1 MWLPQ
6 HFPKM
11 GEALNPLFRSN
22 VLGVY
27 KMGHRAREMMAE
39 AQEQVQDIVAEIHA
53 EDDTGTAGTKG
64 ATAG

>member
-11 GEALNPLFRSN
+11 GEALNPLFRST

-27 KMGHRAREMMAE
+27 KMGHRAREMVAE
-39 AQEQVQDIVAEIHA
+39 AQEQVQDIVAEVHA
-53 EDDTGTAGTKG
+53 ENDPETAGTRG

>member
-1 MWLPQ
+1 MVAA
-6 HFPKM
+6 
-11 GEALNPLFRSN
+11 ALSKDGRSAKSTFRST

-27 KMGHRAREMMAE
+27 KMGHRAREMVAE